1 MPYLGPGIPINTVS
15 TVQPSVVFTPTPG
28 AAATVRISNNGNSTV
43 YLGGANVS
51 PFNGFPLPVG
61 CRPIELQNCPF
72 TVYTCAN
79 VFGTGATKVVNANA
93 LPAGT
98 TTFTVTTS
106 GLAAGP
112 LILGNV
118 GSQEVVNIAS
128 VASSTVITLSNA
140 TLYDHVASAT
150 VQTAV
155 LQSSGI
161 TVSAGVV

>member
-1 MPYLGPGIPINTVS
+1 MPNFGPGVPQNLNPAVTP
-15 TVQPSVVFTPTPG
+15 TWVFTPTPL
-28 AAATVRISNNGNSTV
+28 AAATVRIANNGTSTV
-43 YLGGANVS
+43 YLGGVNVS
-51 PFNGFPLPVG
+51 PFNGFPLPPG
-61 CRPIELQNCPF
+61 CRPVELQNCPF
-72 TVYTCAN
+72 TIYTCSNA
-79 VFGTGATKVVNANA
+79 FGTGATKVVNANA

-118 GSQEVVNIAS
+118 GAQEVVNIAS
-128 VASSTVITLSNA
+128 VASSTVITLSTG

-155 LQSSGI
+155 AQPTNI
-161 TVSAGVV
+161 TVTAGVV

>member
-1 MPYLGPGIPINTVS
+1 MPYFGPGIAVSTVS
-15 TVQPSVVFTPTPG
+15 TVTPTVVFTPTPN
-28 AAATVRISNNGNSTV
+28 AAATVRIANNGSYTA
-43 YLGGANVS
+43 YFGGPNVS
-51 PFNGFPLPVG
+51 PFNGFPLPPG

-79 VFGTGATKVVNANA
+79 AFGTGATKVVNANA

-98 TTFTVTTS
+98 TSFTVTTS

-112 LILGNV
+112 LLLGNV

-155 LQSSGI
+155 LQPVSI
-161 TVSAGVV
+161 TVQAGVV